1 MELDERTKERIN
13 NYFNSVSSGQL
24 FKLAV
29 KYNIREAIEWGQ
41 TKGKTLPIDSVVG
54 SADIEDD
61 TIMTDEEIEWHVE
74 QERKAR
80 KTGMTREQILN
91 GEHHDIIF

>member
-13 NYFNSVSSGQL
+13 NYFNSVSSDQL

-41 TKGKTLPIDSVVG
+41 TKGKTLPIDSVSKPFYCETKRG
-54 SADIEDD
+54 CLEQCDD
-61 TIMTDEEIEWHVE
+61 CALTELAKDM
-74 QERKAR
+74 AC
-80 KTGMTREQILN
+80 
-91 GEHHDIIF
+91 